1 MNKILDGMTKEDLNA
16 VEDNMKQRKNIERT
30 LEADTF
36 KDITTM
42 TIELTIHELDLIRNA
57 TWALEAKIIADV
69 QDHTKSNYQSAWL
82 KKNNEIRKAMFFASD
97 SLRKKI
103 IHEVHNSEEFYG
115 KERKTKG
122 FDLSEYKHKTM
133 LDD

>member
-1 MNKILDGMTKEDLNA
+1 MENQNT
-16 VEDNMKQRKNIERT
+16 ERT

-42 TIELTIHELDLIRNA
+42 TIELTIHELDLIRNG
-57 TWALEAKIIADV
+57 TWALEAKIINDV

-82 KKNNEIRKAMFFASD
+82 KKNNEIHQAMYFASD

-103 IHEVHNSEEFYG
+103 INEVHNSKEFYG
-115 KERKTKG
+115 KERKIKG
-122 FDLSEYKHKTM
+122 FDLSEYKHKTI
-133 LDD
+133 LED